1 VLDTKLTAPM
11 FVIIF
16 LPLSM
21 KGNDLGLEGIGG
33 GTKSNFWLE
42 NNTFITHSF
51 TFEYRIGKN

>member
-1 VLDTKLTAPM
+1 
-11 FVIIF
+11 
-16 LPLSM
+16 M